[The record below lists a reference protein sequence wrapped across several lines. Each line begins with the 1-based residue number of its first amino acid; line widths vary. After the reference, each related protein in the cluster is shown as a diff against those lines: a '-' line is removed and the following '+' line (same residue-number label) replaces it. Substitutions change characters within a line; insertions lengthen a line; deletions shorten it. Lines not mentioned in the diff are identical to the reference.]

1 MFTKAADKDAP
12 SRYRPAAL
20 VERRLMMILIFVCG
34 MGLGIMIAC
43 IIAVILCD
51 KPDDQIKKPMLDAEL
66 TPAQAVFKLQ
76 EIKPYYAYKGR
87 TWTALDM
94 AIKALQEETDETI

>member
-1 MFTKAADKDAP
+1 MAIIA
-12 SRYRPAAL
+12 
-20 VERRLMMILIFVCG
+20 MICG
-34 MGLGIMIAC
+34 VGLGIMITC
-43 IIAVILCD
+43 IIAVILCE
-51 KPDDQIKKPMLDAEL
+51 KPEEKVKKPMMDAEL

-94 AIKALQEETDETI
+94 AIKALQEEKDGMDRTER

>member
-1 MFTKAADKDAP
+1 
-12 SRYRPAAL
+12 
-20 VERRLMMILIFVCG
+20 MMSTMIPLTLGVIF
-34 MGLGIMIAC
+34 GLLIAC
-43 IIAVILCD
+43 IVAVIIAD
-51 KPDDQIKKPMLDAEL
+51 KPNDMVKKPQLDAEL

-94 AIKALQEETDETI
+94 AIKALGEEEEDD

>member
-1 MFTKAADKDAP
+1 MNTLIP
-12 SRYRPAAL
+12 LAL
-20 VERRLMMILIFVCG
+20 GVIF
-34 MGLGIMIAC
+34 GLLIAC
-43 IIAVILCD
+43 IVAVIIAD
-51 KPDDQIKKPMLDAEL
+51 KPNDMVKKPMMDAEL

-94 AIKALQEETDETI
+94 AIKALQEGENADSNRN